1 MRLAL
6 RVDDELLHVA
16 LYSWLLLDTSGNGL
30 TDKLIEVSLIPVL
43 QYRNESL
50 QIQSPYIED
59 FLCYTAKLQQ
69 DSTPILDLQWKYY
82 EKNKNFIQAA
92 KILDRLAQKERYE
105 FESVVWV

>member
-43 QYRNESL
+43 L
-50 QIQSPYIED
+50 
-59 FLCYTAKLQQ
+59 
-69 DSTPILDLQWKYY
+69 
-82 EKNKNFIQAA
+82 
-92 KILDRLAQKERYE
+92 
-105 FESVVWV
+105 